1 MSYFS
6 GRALPLGRGKGSH
19 SERRVWAQVRLVGC
33 WEGPQA
39 GAGGIFPGC
48 RCGGAWRG
56 SCFGLGQAGPAGT
69 PARGPSWPLPCPTP
83 SLWPASS
90 PAAPAV
96 SRRLEQALS
105 TSSWPGG
112 GVRIS
117 WACDCPHD
125 LHSLSV
131 GSPAPFSK
139 GPRAIKVPR
148 GAPRVSDD
156 QAALADVGHAALSLS
171 RHHPDPGQPWWLL
184 AQPGVCWEER
194 TDAPTC
200 PLCHLQPSCLGLR
213 PSRALPTL
221 APSSSWIDAL
231 DVVVHVGHIS
241 TSVRHSGAVSA

>member
-1 MSYFS
+1 MLQHAVFS
-6 GRALPLGRGKGSH
+6 LNSRSLFSLPL
-19 SERRVWAQVRLVGC
+19 
-33 WEGPQA
+33 
-39 GAGGIFPGC
+39 
-48 RCGGAWRG
+48 
-56 SCFGLGQAGPAGT
+56 T
-69 PARGPSWPLPCPTP
+69 LPRASGMSAP
-83 SLWPASS
+83 SS